1 MLRINNR
8 IEDLLKKIK
17 RAEKGNFGGSHL
29 PCTLLH
35 PEAKLLKYI
44 TGKKTFPVLVTVLV
58 SILNPV
64 SILAADKYRNF
75 EELKANESPFNFSV
89 FSKEQDTDVLI
100 LAPHGG
106 GIEGGTSELAK
117 ELSETYST
125 YLFEALKTPGAFDL
139 HLTSTNFDEPQALEM
154 LKEHE
159 FTLSLHGYASNDQHV
174 LVGGTDRDKAEAIT
188 STLNNAGYSAELLDE
203 GTRLS
208 GSSPNNVANKNKT
221 GKSVQL
227 ELSTGLRKSMFNTF
241 SLKGRT
247 DTRNENFYN
256 FIVTLSQ
263 FINGNIEGK
272 GLTT

>member
-1 MLRINNR
+1 MLRIKNR
-8 IEDLLKKIK
+8 IEELLKKIK
-17 RAEKGNFGGSHL
+17 GAEKVKLGRSHL
-29 PCTLLH
+29 PCTLH
-35 PEAKLLKYI
+35 PEAKLLKCI
-44 TGKKTFPVLVTVLV
+44 TVKKTFPVLVTALA
-58 SILNPV
+58 SFLNPV
-64 SILAADKYRNF
+64 SSLAADKYRNF
-75 EELKANESPFNFSV
+75 EELKANESPFSFSV

-100 LAPHGG
+100 LSPHGG

-117 ELSETYST
+117 ELSETYSA

-188 STLNNAGYSAELLDE
+188 NTINNAGYSAELLDA

-221 GKSVQL
+221 GKSIQL

-241 SLKGRT
+241 SLKGRSG
-247 DTRNENFYN
+247 TRNETFYN
-256 FIVTLSQ
+256 FIDTLSG
-263 FINGNIEGK
+263 FLNENVEGK

>member
-1 MLRINNR
+1 MLRIKNR
-8 IEDLLKKIK
+8 IEDLLKKIEE
-17 RAEKGNFGGSHL
+17 AERVSIG
-29 PCTLLH
+29 TH
-35 PEAKLLKYI
+35 PQLCMRRITTKLLKYI
-44 TGKKTFPVLVTVLV
+44 TGKKTFPVLVTALV
-58 SILNPV
+58 SFLNPV

-75 EELKANESPFNFSV
+75 EELKANELPFNFSI

-117 ELSETYST
+117 ELSEAYST

-154 LKEHE
+154 LKGHE

-174 LVGGTDRDKAEAIT
+174 LVGGTDREKAEAIT
-188 STLNNAGYSAELLDE
+188 NTLNNAGYSAELLDE

-221 GKSVQL
+221 GKSIQL

-241 SLKGRT
+241 SLKGRSG
-247 DTRNENFYN
+247 TRNKTFYN
-256 FIVTLSQ
+256 FIDTLSG
-263 FINGNIEGK
+263 FLNENVEGK

>member
-1 MLRINNR
+1 MLRIKNR
-8 IEDLLKKIK
+8 IEELLKKIK
-17 RAEKGNFGGSHL
+17 EAERVSIG
-29 PCTLLH
+29 TH
-35 PEAKLLKYI
+35 PQLCMHRITTKLLKYI
-44 TGKKTFPVLVTVLV
+44 TVKKTFPVLVTALV
-58 SILNPV
+58 SFLNPV

-89 FSKEQDTDVLI
+89 FSKEQDSDVLI

-106 GIEGGTSELAK
+106 GVEGGTSELAK

-174 LVGGTDRDKAEAIT
+174 LVGGTDRNKAEAIT
-188 STLNNAGYSAELLDE
+188 ITLNNAGYSAELLDE

-221 GKSVQL
+221 GKSIQL

-241 SLKGRT
+241 SLKGRSG
-247 DTRNENFYN
+247 TRNETFYN
-256 FIVTLSQ
+256 FIDTLSG
-263 FINGNIEGK
+263 FLNENVEGK

>member
-1 MLRINNR
+1 MLRIKNR
-8 IEDLLKKIK
+8 IEELLKKTK
-17 RAEKGNFGGSHL
+17 GAEKRDFGRY
-29 PCTLLH
+29 TLICPPH
-35 PEAKLLKYI
+35 REVKLLKYN
-44 TGKKTFPVLVTVLV
+44 TVKKTFPILVTALV
-58 SILNPV
+58 SFLNPV

-117 ELSETYST
+117 ELSEAYST
-125 YLFEALKTPGAFDL
+125 YLFEALKIPGAFDL
-139 HLTSTNFDEPQALEM
+139 HLTSTNFDEPRALEM
-154 LKEHE
+154 LQEHE
-159 FTLSLHGYASNDQHV
+159 FTLSLHGYASNVEHV
-174 LVGGTDRDKAEAIT
+174 LVGGTDRNKAEAIT
-188 STLNNAGYSAELLDE
+188 RTLNNAGYSAELLDE

-208 GSSPNNVANKNKT
+208 GSSPNNVANKNKS
-221 GKSVQL
+221 GKSIQL

-241 SLKGRT
+241 SLKGRS

-256 FIVTLSQ
+256 FIDTLSG
-263 FINGNIEGK
+263 FLNENVEGK

>member
-1 MLRINNR
+1 MLRIKNR
-8 IEDLLKKIK
+8 IEELLKKIK
-17 RAEKGNFGGSHL
+17 GAEWVSFGRRSQL
-29 PCTLLH
+29 CMRRIATKPS
-35 PEAKLLKYI
+35 KYN
-44 TGKKTFPVLVTVLV
+44 TVKKTFPILVTALA
-58 SILNPV
+58 SFLNPI

-75 EELKANESPFNFSV
+75 EELKANESPFNLSM
-89 FSKEQDTDVLI
+89 FSKEQGTDVLI

-117 ELSETYST
+117 ELSESYST

-159 FTLSLHGYASNDQHV
+159 FTLSLHGYASNEEHV

-188 STLNNAGYSAELLDE
+188 NSLNNAGYSAELLDE

-208 GSSPNNVANKNKT
+208 GSSPNNIANKNKT
-221 GKSVQL
+221 GKSIQL

-241 SLKGRT
+241 SLKGRSG
-247 DTRNENFYN
+247 TRNETFYN
-256 FIVTLSQ
+256 FIDTLSR
-263 FINGNIEGK
+263 FLNENVEGK

>member
-1 MLRINNR
+1 MLRIKNR
-8 IEDLLKKIK
+8 IEELLKKIK
-17 RAEKGNFGGSHL
+17 GAEKGNFGGSHL
-29 PCTLLH
+29 PCTLH
-35 PEAKLLKYI
+35 REAKLLKYS
-44 TGKKTFPVLVTVLV
+44 TVKKTFPVLVTALV
-58 SILNPV
+58 SFLNPV

-75 EELKANESPFNFSV
+75 EELKANESPFNFSM
-89 FSKEQDTDVLI
+89 FSKEQGTDVLI

-159 FTLSLHGYASNDQHV
+159 FTLSLHGYASNEEHV
-174 LVGGTDRDKAEAIT
+174 LVGGTDRDKAKAIT

-221 GKSVQL
+221 GKSIQL

-241 SLKGRT
+241 SLKGRSG
-247 DTRNENFYN
+247 TRNETFYN
-256 FIVTLSQ
+256 FINTLSG
-263 FINGNIEGK
+263 FLNENVEGK

>member
-1 MLRINNR
+1 MLRIKNR
-8 IEDLLKKIK
+8 IEDLLKKIEE
-17 RAEKGNFGGSHL
+17 AERVSFGRRPQLCMHRI
-29 PCTLLH
+29 TT
-35 PEAKLLKYI
+35 KLLKYI
-44 TGKKTFPVLVTVLV
+44 TGKKAFPVLVAALV
-58 SILNPV
+58 SFLNPV

-89 FSKEQDTDVLI
+89 FSKEQDTGVLI

-139 HLTSTNFDEPQALEM
+139 HLTSTNFDEPRALEM
-154 LKEHE
+154 LQEHE
-159 FTLSLHGYASNDQHV
+159 FTLSLHGYASNVEHV
-174 LVGGTDRDKAEAIT
+174 LVGGTDRNKAEAIT
-188 STLNNAGYSAELLDE
+188 RTLNNAGYSAELLDE

-208 GSSPNNVANKNKT
+208 GSSPNNVANKNKS
-221 GKSVQL
+221 GKSIQL

-241 SLKGRT
+241 SLKGRS

-256 FIVTLSQ
+256 FIDTLSG
-263 FINGNIEGK
+263 FLNENVEGK

>member
-1 MLRINNR
+1 MLRIKNR
-8 IEDLLKKIK
+8 IEELLKKIK
-17 RAEKGNFGGSHL
+17 RAEKGNFGGSPL
-29 PCTLLH
+29 LCTLH
-35 PEAKLLKYI
+35 PEAKLLNYI
-44 TGKKTFPVLVTVLV
+44 TVKKTFPVLVTAMV
-58 SILNPV
+58 SFMNPV

-75 EELKANESPFNFSV
+75 EELKVNESPFNFSV

-139 HLTSTNFDEPQALEM
+139 HLTSANFDEPRALEM

-159 FTLSLHGYASNDQHV
+159 FTLSLHGYASNDQQV

-221 GKSVQL
+221 GKSIQL
-227 ELSTGLRKSMFNTF
+227 ELSTGLRKSMFNIF
-241 SLKGRT
+241 SLKGRYG
-247 DTRNENFYN
+247 TRNETFYN
-256 FIVTLSQ
+256 FIDTLSG
-263 FINGNIEGK
+263 FLNENVEGK

>member
-1 MLRINNR
+1 MLRIKNR
-8 IEDLLKKIK
+8 IEEMLKKIEE
-17 RAEKGNFGGSHL
+17 AERVCYDGRSQLCMHRI
-29 PCTLLH
+29 TT
-35 PEAKLLKYI
+35 KLLKCI
-44 TGKKTFPVLVTVLV
+44 TVKKTFPVLVTALV
-58 SILNPV
+58 SFLNPV

-117 ELSETYST
+117 EFSKTYST
-125 YLFEALKTPGAFDL
+125 YLFEALKTRGAFDL

-159 FTLSLHGYASNDQHV
+159 FTLSLHGYASNDRHV

-208 GSSPNNVANKNKT
+208 GSNPNNISNKNKT
-221 GKSVQL
+221 GKSIQL

-241 SLKGRT
+241 SLKGSSG
-247 DTRNENFYN
+247 TRNENFYN
-256 FIVTLSQ
+256 FIDTLSR
-263 FINGNIEGK
+263 FINGNVEGK
-272 GLTT
+272 GLAT